1 MLTIDKQIICDF
13 LSQDGIEGFEADP
26 YLDSAGIP
34 TIGCGT
40 TVYPNGKRV
49 TLQDQAITKNTALD
63 YLWSYVQKDIIGLN
77 RLIIPTLNINQSTA
91 IVSCSYNTGLTNFSG
106 STLLRLINNG
116 TDDSE
121 VISNAFK
128 MWNKVTVNG
137 KKVVS
142 NGLVNRRELEKN
154 LFLLG
159 DYS

>member
-1 MLTIDKQIICDF
+1 MMLTIDKQTICDF
-13 LSQDGIEGFEADP
+13 LSQAGIEGFESEP
-26 YLDSAGIP
+26 YLDSAGIS

-40 TVYPNGKRV
+40 TVYPNGRRV
-49 TLQDQAITKNTALD
+49 TLKDVPISRDTALD

-91 IVSCSYNTGLTNFSG
+91 IISFSYNTGLTNFSG

-142 NGLVNRRELEKN
+142 NGLVNRRDAEIS
-154 LFLLG
+154 LFF
-159 DYS
+159 S